1 MNAIKLI
8 FVPALL
14 VLAIEAEAQRFIIVR
29 PKTPVPVAKETKTNV
44 SKRPNTAK
52 RNYQHSKPAKNNKV
66 KQEANNQEESTPTV
80 TWPRKMELKF
90 DSGTFNGYMD
100 QDLNMLNGV
109 FTWNNGNKFEGTFE
123 NNQLK
128 QGKLYMKDG
137 DMFDGSFV
145 NGDISEGKLI
155 SKDGSVFD
163 GKYANGKMLEGK
175 LTLSDGDTYEG
186 TFVNGEKSRGK
197 YTWANGAG
205 LSFDGTFQNDQMYNG
220 TLLYRGGNVFEGTL
234 RNNIP
239 YEGKLTMQYGIEALD
254 GQYFVGTFDS
264 NGGSYNGTWF
274 YKDGKKM
281 STVKNGKRKK

>member
-1 MNAIKLI
+1 MNAIRLI
-8 FVPALL
+8 CVSALFAF
-14 VLAIEAEAQRFIIVR
+14 AIGTKAQRFIIVR
-29 PKTPVPVAKETKTNV
+29 PKTPVPVTGEAKPNV
-44 SKRPNTAK
+44 SKKPNTAK
-52 RNYQHSKPAKNNKV
+52 RNYQHSKSAKASNAS
-66 KQEANNQEESTPTV
+66 QEAYNQEESTPTV

-123 NNQLK
+123 GNQLK

-137 DMFDGSFV
+137 SVFDGSFI
-145 NGDISEGKLI
+145 NGDFSEGKLTM
-155 SKDGSVFD
+155 KDGSVFD
-163 GKYANGKMLEGK
+163 GKFADGKMLEGK
-175 LTLSDGDTYEG
+175 ITLGDGDTFEG

-197 YTWANGAG
+197 YTWANGSG
-205 LSFDGTFQNDQMYNG
+205 LSFDGNFQNNQMYNG

-264 NGGSYNGTWF
+264 KGESYNGTWF

-281 STVKNGKRKK
+281 CTVKNGKRKK